1 MKKTPDTKLVQLEGT
16 FNETTK
22 HCKLKLRLK
31 RDEKQFKSVK
41 VRVIAR
47 FAMFITGSF
56 IIFFLAIQYT
66 VQYSRYKTYLI
77 RNWNMIMLS
86 FSDDPVGE

>member
-1 MKKTPDTKLVQLEGT
+1 MKKTPDTKLVQLEET

-31 RDEKQFKSVK
+31 RYEKQFESVK

-47 FAMFITGSF
+47 FAMFVTGSF
-56 IIFFLAIQYT
+56 IFFQQFSIQFST
-66 VQYSRYKTYLI
+66 VDIKLI
-77 RNWNMIMLS
+77 S
-86 FSDDPVGE
+86 SETGT

>member
-1 MKKTPDTKLVQLEGT
+1 MKKTPDTKLVQLEWT

-31 RDEKQFKSVK
+31 RYEKQFESVK

-47 FAMFITGSF
+47 FAMFLTGSF
-56 IIFFLAIQYT
+56 IFFQQLKYT

-77 RNWNMIMLS
+77 RNWNMIMPS

>member
-31 RDEKQFKSVK
+31 RYEKQFEWVK

-47 FAMFITGSF
+47 FVVFITGSF
-56 IIFFLAIQYT
+56 IFFLAIQYT

-77 RNWNMIMLS
+77 RNWNMIMPS
-86 FSDDPVGE
+86 YSDDPVGE